1 MKSKASGR
9 IITWL
14 IESGVI
20 EDSDRELYEY
30 AIHSLWLLVAPLLL
44 ALVFG
49 ILMGAPGKAVLMS
62 LPFMAIRKFS
72 GGFHAKRERTCLIVS
87 CLLIVLCI
95 YAAAHLEYS
104 AVISICLMLAGIS
117 LIAFSPIDSENRRL
131 DDDEKIRY
139 KVITAVM
146 TTVFAVLHLILLVL
160 GLRSV
165 AVCIAVGLILSA
177 TLQIPCVVMRLLKS
191 DNCSV

>member
-1 MKSKASGR
+1 MNSKGSRG
-9 IITWL
+9 IVTLL

-20 EDSDRELYEY
+20 EASDRELYEY
-30 AIHSLWLLVAPLLL
+30 AIHSLWLLIAPLLL

-49 ILMGAPGKAVLMS
+49 ILMGAPWKAVLMI

-72 GGFHAKRERTCLIVS
+72 GGFHAKREHTCLIVS
-87 CLLIVLCI
+87 SLLIVLCI

-117 LIAFSPIDSENRRL
+117 LITFSPIDSENRRL

-146 TTVFAVLHLILLVL
+146 ATVFAVLHLVVLVL
-160 GLRSV
+160 GLRSA
-165 AVCIAVGLILSA
+165 AVCIAVGLILPA
-177 TLQIPCVVMRLLKS
+177 GLQIPCVVMRLMKIEY
-191 DNCSV
+191 

>member
-1 MKSKASGR
+1 MNSKGSRG
-9 IITWL
+9 IVTLL

-20 EDSDRELYEY
+20 EASDRELYEY
-30 AIHSLWLLVAPLLL
+30 AIHSLWLLIAPLLL

-49 ILMGAPGKAVLMS
+49 ILMGAPWKAVLMI

-72 GGFHAKRERTCLIVS
+72 GGFHAKHERTCLIVS
-87 CLLIVLCI
+87 SLLIMLGI
-95 YAAAHLEYS
+95 YAAAHLEYG

-117 LIAFSPIDSENRRL
+117 LIVFSPIDSEKRRL

-146 TTVFAVLHLILLVL
+146 ATVFAVLHLILLVL
-160 GLRSV
+160 GLRSA

-177 TLQIPCVVMRLLKS
+177 GLQIPCVVMRMMKIEY
-191 DNCSV
+191 

>member
-1 MKSKASGR
+1 MNSKGSRG
-9 IITWL
+9 IVTLL

-20 EDSDRELYEY
+20 EASDRELYEY

-49 ILMGAPGKAVLMS
+49 ILMGAPWEAVLMI

-72 GGFHAKRERTCLIVS
+72 GGFHTKHERTCLIVS
-87 CLLIVLCI
+87 SLLIMLCI
-95 YAAAHLEYS
+95 YAAAHLEYGV
-104 AVISICLMLAGIS
+104 VISICLMLAGIS
-117 LIAFSPIDSENRRL
+117 LIVFSPIDSEKRRL

-146 TTVFAVLHLILLVL
+146 ATVFAVLHLILLIL
-160 GLRSV
+160 GLRSA

-177 TLQIPCVVMRLLKS
+177 GLQIPCVVMRLMKIEY
-191 DNCSV
+191 